1 LYRFVCTAV
10 FSCAFVVFGV
20 PEGTNLGAAGGY
32 RSVEPTGDL
41 RIEEKNR
48 REKNTGPTRIP
59 LIKIDLAAILVSD
72 SA

>member
-10 FSCAFVVFGV
+10 FSCAFGV

-32 RSVEPTGDL
+32 RFVEPIGDL

-48 REKNTGPTRIP
+48 RKKNTGPTRIP
-59 LIKIDLAAILVSD
+59 LINKALAAILVSD

>member
-1 LYRFVCTAV
+1 V
-10 FSCAFVVFGV
+10 FCCAFGVFGV

-32 RSVEPTGDL
+32 RSVEPTGEF

>member
-1 LYRFVCTAV
+1 MLLGFQKAQT
-10 FSCAFVVFGV
+10 S
-20 PEGTNLGAAGGY
+20 GAAGGY
-32 RSVEPTGDL
+32 RSVGPTGDL

-59 LIKIDLAAILVSD
+59 LINIDLAAILVSD